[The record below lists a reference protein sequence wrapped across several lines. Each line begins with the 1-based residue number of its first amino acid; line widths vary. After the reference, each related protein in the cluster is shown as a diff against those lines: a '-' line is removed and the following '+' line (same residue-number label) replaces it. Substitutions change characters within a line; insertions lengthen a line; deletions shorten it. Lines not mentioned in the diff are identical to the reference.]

1 MYHRVLFFAVFFGA
15 AALSSWAETGGSG
28 SSDGGTLELKQ
39 LETSLEKVIGFFTS
53 GAMKAIFSIGLGG
66 LFIGLA
72 LNRENPD
79 LKKRFLFWIIGVGGL
94 LALSSITDAFFTNG
108 ALL

>member
-1 MYHRVLFFAVFFGA
+1 MYRRVLIFVVLFGA
-15 AALSSWAETGGSG
+15 AALSSWAENASSTSSG
-28 SSDGGTLELKQ
+28 KELKLTE
-39 LETSLEKVIGFFTS
+39 LEDSLKKVTDFFTS
-53 GAMKAIFSIGLGG
+53 GVMKAIFSIGLGG

-72 LNRENPD
+72 MNRENPD

-94 LALSSITDAFFTNG
+94 LALSSITDAFFTKG

>member
-1 MYHRVLFFAVFFGA
+1 MYRRVLFFVVFFGA
-15 AALSSWAETGGSG
+15 AALSSWAETTSSTSSG
-28 SSDGGTLELKQ
+28 EKLELEQ

-72 LNRENPD
+72 MNRENPD

>member
-1 MYHRVLFFAVFFGA
+1 MYRRVLFFVVLFGA
-15 AALSSWAETGGSG
+15 AALSSWAETGSSG
-28 SSDGGTLELKQ
+28 SSDSKLELKQ

-72 LNRENPD
+72 MNRENPD
-79 LKKRFLFWIIGVGGL
+79 LKKRVLFWIIGVGGL

>member
-1 MYHRVLFFAVFFGA
+1 MYRRVLFFVVLFGA
-15 AALSSWAETGGSG
+15 AALSSWAETGSSTSSG
-28 SSDGGTLELKQ
+28 EKLELKE
-39 LETSLEKVIGFFTS
+39 LEDSLNKVKDFFTS
-53 GAMKAIFSIGLGG
+53 GVMKAIFSIGLGG

-72 LNRENPD
+72 MNRENPD

-94 LALSSITDAFFTNG
+94 LALSSITDAFFTQG

>member
-1 MYHRVLFFAVFFGA
+1 MYRRVLFFAVFFGA

-28 SSDGGTLELKQ
+28 SSDSKLELKQ

-72 LNRENPD
+72 MNRENPD